1 MHATA
6 LRAMQWTTVSNVLRS
21 ALQLIQ
27 LVVLTR
33 LLSPQDYG
41 LMALVL
47 MVIGFAALFSDIGLS
62 TAFVQRQN
70 ISEPE
75 RSSLYWLSVAVGV
88 VLMLI
93 VAISSPLI
101 AILLNEPRL
110 IPLLILVS
118 TNFLVV
124 ALGQQLRMNSEKS
137 LSFKPI
143 ALIEIASSISGFIVA
158 VIAAWMSLGVY
169 ALVVAAMVS
178 TWLTMLL
185 NWVVLAKGWRP
196 MLHFCW
202 RDVRWFMHFGGGMVI
217 VNVINHVN
225 SNIDLILGGRL
236 LGASQLGIYSVPR
249 NLILQIQFMVNP
261 IFTRVG
267 FPVMASIQNDKRLVK
282 DIYLKI
288 MRLTATVNA
297 PIYVAIALFA
307 SEIVHMM
314 LGEQFHDAVP
324 LLRVFALWGLLRSF
338 ANPIGAMLFALGRV
352 RLSVWWNAGLMFCI
366 PPALWLGSHYGS
378 IGMAWAMTIMMAILF
393 VPAWALLV
401 RPTCGA
407 GFYIYA
413 KQVIVPSLFAVTAG
427 ALAWLAAH
435 AFVLPSVRLIVG
447 LSVGAISYISLI
459 WFIDRDIRAM
469 VIESLRNSAKI

>member
-1 MHATA
+1 M
-6 LRAMQWTTVSNVLRS
+6 SNVIRS

-33 LLSPQDYG
+33 FLSPQDYG

-62 TAFVQRQN
+62 TAFIQRQN
-70 ISEPE
+70 ISESE

-88 VLMLI
+88 VLMLV

-118 TNFLVV
+118 TNFLIV

-143 ALIEIASSISGFIVA
+143 ALIEIASSISGFVVA
-158 VIAAWMSLGVY
+158 VIAAWMSFGVF
-169 ALVVAAMVS
+169 ALVIAAMVS

-185 NWVVLAKGWRP
+185 NWIVLAKGWRP
-196 MLHFCW
+196 MLYFSW
-202 RDVRWFMHFGGGMVI
+202 SDVRWFVHFGGGMVV

-225 SNIDLILGGRL
+225 STIDLILGGRL
-236 LGASQLGIYSVPR
+236 LGVSQLGIYSVPR

-267 FPVMASIQNDKRLVK
+267 FPVMASIQDDKLLVR
-282 DIYLKI
+282 DVYLKI

-307 SEIVHMM
+307 SEIVHML
-314 LGEQFHDAVP
+314 LGEQFHGVAP
-324 LLRVFALWGLLRSF
+324 LLRIFAVWGLLRSF

-352 RLSVWWNAGLMFCI
+352 RLSVWWNAGLLFCI

-378 IGMAWAMTIMMAILF
+378 IGMAWAMVIMMAVLF
-393 VPAWALLV
+393 VPAWALLI

-407 GFYIYA
+407 GFWIYA
-413 KQVIVPSLFAVTAG
+413 KQVIKPSFFAVTAG
-427 ALAWLAAH
+427 AFAWLAAH
-435 AFVLPSVRLIVG
+435 AIVLPPVRLVVG
-447 LSVGAISYISLI
+447 LSVGAVSYISLI
-459 WFIDRDIRAM
+459 WFIDRDVRLMI
-469 VIESLRNSAKI
+469 VDSLRNGAKR